1 MPDFNIDRIIE
12 ICSQSIIFKNMD
24 KEILKRFLLS
34 SSYRVVFIKKGE
46 LIIREEEYVDY
57 MGLVLD
63 GELNICKYSPNGN
76 EILLEKVAVH
86 EVFNLDVIS
95 TPTKRSFRTVYATK
109 PSFILKIDFDLEKDI
124 DLSDKDKLI
133 IYRNIINCIG
143 NTNAK
148 QCHKIE
154 IVSQKSIRDKI
165 MNYLLIQKNNKQSNS
180 FNISFDRDQLANY
193 LCVNRSV
200 LSHELSLMQQEGIIK
215 FKKNHFEIVK

>member
-34 SSYRVVFIKKGE
+34 SSYRVV

-165 MNYLLIQKNNKQSNS
+165 MTYLLIQKNNKQSNS

-215 FKKNHFEIVK
+215 FKKNHFEILK

>member
-12 ICSQSIIFKNMD
+12 ICFQSIIFKNMD

-86 EVFNLDVIS
+86 EVFNLDVI
-95 TPTKRSFRTVYATK
+95 
-109 PSFILKIDFDLEKDI
+109 
-124 DLSDKDKLI
+124 
-133 IYRNIINCIG
+133 
-143 NTNAK
+143 
-148 QCHKIE
+148 
-154 IVSQKSIRDKI
+154 
-165 MNYLLIQKNNKQSNS
+165 
-180 FNISFDRDQLANY
+180 
-193 LCVNRSV
+193 
-200 LSHELSLMQQEGIIK
+200 
-215 FKKNHFEIVK
+215 

>member
-133 IYRNIINCIG
+133 I
-143 NTNAK
+143 
-148 QCHKIE
+148 
-154 IVSQKSIRDKI
+154 
-165 MNYLLIQKNNKQSNS
+165 
-180 FNISFDRDQLANY
+180 
-193 LCVNRSV
+193 
-200 LSHELSLMQQEGIIK
+200 
-215 FKKNHFEIVK
+215 

>member
-86 EVFNLDVIS
+86 EVVIS

-165 MNYLLIQKNNKQSNS
+165 MTYLLIQKNNKQSNS

-215 FKKNHFEIVK
+215 FKKNHFEILK